1 MDATLSL
8 SAMVAAGAGLL
19 SFLSPCVLPLVP
31 SYLAYIA
38 GVSFA
43 ELRDRPSAGVRL
55 AVVLNALAFVAGF
68 SLVFVAMGASV
79 TLLGGWLITYRR
91 LLQQIGGALIIVFG
105 LHLLG
110 VLRLSFLLRSAQ
122 PSLARRP
129 GGVLGSAVVGVTFAS
144 GWMPCVGP
152 VLGSLLTLAGSS
164 QTVDRGAM
172 LLAAYSAGLALPFL
186 VSALA
191 FGHFLRFFAR
201 FRRFLP
207 LVDRVAGLMLI
218 GVGVLLLLNYMSYL
232 NAYFISLT
240 PQWLLERL

>member
-1 MDATLSL
+1 MEGALGVPMT
-8 SAMVAAGAGLL
+8 VAAAAGLL

-31 SYLAYIA
+31 SYLAYLA

-43 ELRDRPSAGVRL
+43 DLRDRPRGPVRM
-55 AVVLNALAFVAGF
+55 AVMLNALGFVVGF

-91 LLQQIGGALIIVFG
+91 LLQQIGGVLILIFG

-110 VLRLSFLLRSAQ
+110 VLRLPFLLRQMQLSPAH
-122 PSLARRP
+122 RP
-129 GGVLGSAVVGVTFAS
+129 QGVLGSVAVGVTFAA
-144 GWMPCVGP
+144 GWTPCVGP
-152 VLGSLLTLAGSS
+152 VLGSILTLAGADK
-164 QTVDRGAM
+164 TVGQGMM
-172 LLAAYSAGLALPFL
+172 LLGAYSAGLALPFL
-186 VSALA
+186 ASAIA
-191 FGHFLRFFAR
+191 CSQFLRFSAR

-218 GVGVLLLLNYMSYL
+218 GVGVLLFMNYMPYL